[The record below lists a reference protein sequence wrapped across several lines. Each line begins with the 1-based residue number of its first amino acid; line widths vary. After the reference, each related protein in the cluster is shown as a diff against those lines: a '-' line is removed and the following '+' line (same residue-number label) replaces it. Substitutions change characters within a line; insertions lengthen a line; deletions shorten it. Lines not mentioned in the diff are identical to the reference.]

1 MTRRELLLLGAG
13 LLGGCRRG
21 DERRITGSFV
31 GASHEIGHLLRRG
44 SIPSPSIDK
53 RVPVVIVGAGIAGL
67 NAGWKLSREGF
78 HDFEILELENEAG
91 GNARSG
97 ENQISAYP
105 WGAHYVPLPTKESR
119 LVRELFEE
127 LGIITGYDGRHEPIY
142 KDEYLC
148 FDPQERLYIHGRWQ
162 EGLLPTLGASQQ
174 DHDDFERFRDIIDTY
189 KSREKFTIPMELSS
203 RDDDL
208 LRLDLMSMSGFLKDR
223 GLDSPALHWYVN
235 YACRDDYGCNYN
247 DVSAWA
253 GIHYFASRDVEEGTV
268 LTWPEGNG
276 WIVKRLR
283 EKLATRITTGSLVF
297 HVSHDYVDVYDVRER
312 LSTRIRA
319 EHVIFACPTYLA
331 KHLMEKPPPVEEFEY
346 APWLVANLSLDS
358 FPQQRAGV
366 PIAWD
371 NVIYDSDSLGYVV
384 ATHQRL
390 NTYQRQTVFTYYY
403 PLTGPSPAKE
413 RTRLLNTTWQV
424 WVDFILAD
432 LAKPHPEIRGL
443 VRNIDIMRW
452 GHAMIRP
459 RPGFIWSEARRK
471 AAEPLGNIYF
481 AHSDL
486 SGFSIFEEAQYRGVV
501 AAERILNIRA
511 DSYATPSAR
520 RAWTLATARI

>member
-31 GASHEIGHLLRRG
+31 GASHEIGHLLRGG
-44 SIPSPSIDK
+44 SIPSPSREK

-67 NAGWKLSREGF
+67 SAGWKLSREGF

-119 LVRELFEE
+119 LVRQLFEE

-223 GLDSPALHWYVN
+223 GLDSPALHWYRRPLDKTDTAVPAHRSSDSRRA
-235 YACRDDYGCNYN
+235 ACAASLHSNIAPRY
-247 DVSAWA
+247 SAA
-253 GIHYFASRDVEEGTV
+253 GWPRARLRPAARSCAQTARAAGSRPPWRATRASR
-268 LTWPEGNG
+268 
-276 WIVKRLR
+276 
-283 EKLATRITTGSLVF
+283 
-297 HVSHDYVDVYDVRER
+297 H
-312 LSTRIRA
+312 
-319 EHVIFACPTYLA
+319 
-331 KHLMEKPPPVEEFEY
+331 
-346 APWLVANLSLDS
+346 
-358 FPQQRAGV
+358 
-366 PIAWD
+366 
-371 NVIYDSDSLGYVV
+371 
-384 ATHQRL
+384 
-390 NTYQRQTVFTYYY
+390 
-403 PLTGPSPAKE
+403 
-413 RTRLLNTTWQV
+413 
-424 WVDFILAD
+424 
-432 LAKPHPEIRGL
+432 
-443 VRNIDIMRW
+443 
-452 GHAMIRP
+452 RP
-459 RPGFIWSEARRK
+459 
-471 AAEPLGNIYF
+471 
-481 AHSDL
+481 
-486 SGFSIFEEAQYRGVV
+486 
-501 AAERILNIRA
+501 
-511 DSYATPSAR
+511 
-520 RAWTLATARI
+520 